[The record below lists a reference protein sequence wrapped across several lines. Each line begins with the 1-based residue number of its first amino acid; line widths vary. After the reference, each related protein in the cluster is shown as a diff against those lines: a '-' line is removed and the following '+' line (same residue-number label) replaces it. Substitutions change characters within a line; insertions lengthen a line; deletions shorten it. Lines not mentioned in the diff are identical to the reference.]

1 MLTIDKLYD
10 KAKLALNRREFM
22 AGAGAAVA
30 ATTLA
35 GCSNG
40 SPAVTPAT
48 QTYYTDADI
57 LNYALN
63 LEYAEAEFYLRAATG
78 SGLAAGNITAGSA
91 SPYQTVGAV
100 TTSVT
105 INGVSTP
112 YVQQVPN
119 LTTAQQQILNEIAY
133 EEQQHVIFLRAAL
146 GTSAIPRPAL
156 DLTFFGTLAMV
167 AGITT
172 VAYGTG
178 GFTPYDNFNDFLIG
192 SFVFEDVGVTAY
204 SGAAPLISAAGV
216 AAGYL
221 TAAAGILAVE
231 AYHAAYVRT
240 ALTGISIANNSNALI
255 GIANKVEALR
265 QTLTVGAS
273 GSVETALTLPTS
285 SSTPSAIVAA
295 SVSGAVGFARTPNQ
309 VHHIVYGN
317 PAVGAKSGGFFP
329 NGTNSVFAT
338 TTA

>member
-10 KAKLALNRREFM
+10 KAKLALTRRSFM
-22 AGAGAAVA
+22 AGAGAAAA

-35 GCSNG
+35 GCSNYTAPFMG
-40 SPAVTPAT
+40 T

-78 SGLAAGNITAGSA
+78 SGLASTDITAGSA
-91 SPYQTVGAV
+91 SSYQTVGAV

-105 INGVSTP
+105 INGTVTP

-119 LTTAQQQILNEIAY
+119 LTTAQSQILNEIAF
-133 EEQQHVIFLRAAL
+133 EEQQHVKFLRAAL
-146 GTSAIPRPAL
+146 GTSAVPRPAL
-156 DLTFFGTLAMV
+156 DLTFFGALAMA

-172 VAYGTG
+172 VAYGSG
-178 GFTPYDNFNDFLIG
+178 GFTPYDSFNDFLVG

-317 PAVGAKSGGFFP
+317 PAVGASSGGFFP
-329 NGTNSVFAT
+329 SGTNSIFAK